1 MKLCDQSDGKGK
13 LPFKINE
20 LQMTRINALRQ
31 LVNRREEMKKLA

>member
-1 MKLCDQSDGKGK
+1 MAFLSSPVAGK

-31 LVNRREEMKKLA
+31 LVDRREEMKRLA